1 MTIDVTSVTI
11 TPEMAKKILSNNSNN
26 RPMKL
31 RHLAFLCEEMRA
43 GRWKMNGDAIRIAID
58 GSLIDGQHRL
68 MAVLQTG
75 ISITTLLVTGLDPD
89 AFDTIDSCAR
99 RSGGDTLAVAGEKNC
114 RNLAAALVVADDLL
128 AGKNDFVRS
137 MRTSNAEVLNM
148 LARHPEIRDSL
159 SWGKALVRL
168 APASISVAMHYIF
181 RRRDREKADAFFN
194 AVATGVGLEF
204 DSPAYLLRQ
213 RLIDNATAK
222 AKLTRRYTAA
232 LFIKA
237 WNSFKTGQ
245 RLKNLRFREVGD
257 AAEQFPS
264 VR

>member
-1 MTIDVTSVTI
+1 MHATTVTI
-11 TPEMAKKILSNNSNN
+11 TPEMAEEFLGSNPRN
-26 RPMKL
+26 RPMK
-31 RHLAFLCEEMRA
+31 RQHLAFLCEEMRS
-43 GRWKMNGDAIRIAID
+43 GRWKTNGDTIRIGVD
-58 GSLIDGQHRL
+58 GTLIDGQHRL
-68 MAVLQTG
+68 EAVRQTG
-75 ISITTLLVTGLDPD
+75 TPITTLLVTGLELD
-89 AFDTIDSCAR
+89 AFDTIDSGAK
-99 RSGGDTLAVAGEKNC
+99 RSAGDTLAVAGEKNG

-128 AGKNDFVRS
+128 AGRTDFVRS
-137 MRTSNAEVLNM
+137 MKTSNAEVLNM
-148 LARHPEIRDSL
+148 LDRHPEIRDSL

-181 RRRDREKADAFFN
+181 RRRNKEKADAFFN

-222 AKLTRRYTAA
+222 GKLTRRYTAA

-237 WNSFKTGQ
+237 WNSFNTGQ
-245 RLKNLRFREVGD
+245 RLKYLRFREVGD
-257 AAEQFPS
+257 AAEPFPT